1 MWERNMK
8 VLIFPVLFALGSTR
22 RWVVSIYHHLHM
34 TFTSVAAGIWVP
46 FGGLSFNLILIYGST
61 LVTNITATTL
71 IAVKAWSVTRQR
83 QCISIASNPVTGNI
97 VA

>member
-8 VLIFPVLFALGSTR
+8 ALIFPVLFALGSTR
-22 RWVVSIYHHLHM
+22 RWLVSFCHHLYT
-34 TFTSVAAGIWVP
+34 TFTSVAAG
-46 FGGLSFNLILIYGST
+46 LSFDLILIYGST

-71 IAVKAWSVTRQR
+71 IAVKAWSVTRQW
-83 QCISIASNPVTGNI
+83 QCISIAINLVTGNI

>member
-34 TFTSVAAGIWVP
+34 TFTSVAAGIWIP
-46 FGGLSFNLILIYGST
+46 FDGLGFDLILICGST

-71 IAVKAWSVTRQR
+71 IAVKAWSVTRQW
-83 QCISIASNPVTGNI
+83 QCISIAINLVTGNI

>member
-22 RWVVSIYHHLHM
+22 RWLVSFCHHLHM
-34 TFTSVAAGIWVP
+34 PFTSVAAGIWIP
-46 FGGLSFNLILIYGST
+46 FSWPSFYLILIYGST

-71 IAVKAWSVTRQR
+71 FAVMAW
-83 QCISIASNPVTGNI
+83 
-97 VA
+97 